1 MKDIYKGLEKGGGG
15 ISKEELKRTDP
26 KMYRIMYGN
35 D

>member
-1 MKDIYKGLEKGGGG
+1 MKDIYKGLEKGGG
-15 ISKEELKRTDP
+15 ISKEELKKTDP